1 MKKLLLAATL
11 VAFTAPLVL
20 ALSEVEGAQAPAQ
33 PAAPAQPQGGRGIG
47 ALGQA
52 VRRPPPPTTPT
63 PRLPDGSVDLSG
75 VWVGGG
81 TDGDLEAGGGLK
93 PGEIPVLP
101 WVKDYMAK
109 LDPTADPSSYCLP
122 MGIPRK
128 APYPWRFVQDP
139 APGKAAKRLFVIEE
153 GNIHTYRQIFM
164 DGRKHPEDPVPT
176 WFGHSIGRWEG
187 DTLVIETIGFNGKV
201 WMDRRGFPQTEKAKV
216 TERFTRVNM
225 GTLERVVTIE
235 DPDAYSKPFT
245 LRFTARLSN
254 PEDELIEYICNEN
267 NQYGGAGGF
276 QTPREF
282 PIIAPPSR

>member
-1 MKKLLLAATL
+1 MKKLLFAFVL
-11 VAFTAPLVL
+11 VAFASPF
-20 ALSEVEGAQAPAQ
+20 ALSEVEGQAP
-33 PAAPAQPQGGRGIG
+33 APAQPQGGAQGGRGLG

-63 PRLPDGSVDLSG
+63 PRLPDGTVDLSG
-75 VWVGGG
+75 LWVGGG

-101 WVKDYMAK
+101 WVKEYMAK

-128 APYPWRFVQDP
+128 APYPWRFVSDP
-139 APGKAAKRLFVIEE
+139 APGKGAKRLFVIEE
-153 GNIHTYRQIFM
+153 GNVHTYRQIFM
-164 DGRKHPEDPVPT
+164 DGRKHPDESVLVPS

-201 WMDRRGFPQTEKAKV
+201 WMDRRGFPQTEGAKV

-235 DPDAYSKPFT
+235 DAAAYSKPFT
-245 LRFTARLSN
+245 VRFRATLSG